1 MKSLFCTS
9 SAWVWKVRVLNES
22 VWPNSVTI
30 TKLPLCSSRKR
41 DCQKLLYV
49 VKNWDTH
56 CSVFKPPQEVLLL
69 LLLLLFNVP
78 ETNSVPVGVEG
89 LQILLIVD
97 PLFAAC
103 THRQTSSGCKK
114 NKEKNSSAPSQKMGQ
129 IVCFCTRAERGE
141 ARRGESGRCN
151 TSRRTFSFRCSSSA
165 GERIARVTSPG
176 RFAEMQS
183 HFS

>member
-1 MKSLFCTS
+1 M
-9 SAWVWKVRVLNES
+9 
-22 VWPNSVTI
+22 
-30 TKLPLCSSRKR
+30 
-41 DCQKLLYV
+41 
-49 VKNWDTH
+49 
-56 CSVFKPPQEVLLL
+56 

-141 ARRGESGRCN
+141 ARRGEARAADVTLRVAHFLFAAAHLPENESHA
-151 TSRRTFSFRCSSSA
+151 SRHRAVLLKCKVTFHKHGSQSVSISFPFQRSW
-165 GERIARVTSPG
+165 RL
-176 RFAEMQS
+176 RFSLQLVHCGMELALVLLPAY
-183 HFS
+183 FR